1 MLIMF
6 LTGFGEY
13 CKEICANMAGYC
25 AYDIKVE
32 LRNLSP
38 EDHLKRIYRYCF
50 SHSTRRVKGL
60 RGHVSDEV
68 CTAMMS
74 LASADALPDVLLK
87 EAMALIRAGGK
98 KSAGIFVSI

>member
-1 MLIMF
+1 
-6 LTGFGEY
+6 
-13 CKEICANMAGYC
+13 
-25 AYDIKVE
+25 
-32 LRNLSP
+32 
-38 EDHLKRIYRYCF
+38 
-50 SHSTRRVKGL
+50 VKGL